1 MPRVNQKLS
10 YKYFSPFEV
19 LEKIGDVAYCLKL
32 LDSSSIHPVIH
43 VSQLK
48 LATGF
53 KGSASASLP
62 ADSSYRVS
70 VKVLGSRLVN
80 RGGAKVAQVLIQ
92 LSQLPAD
99 LATWVDHEALK
110 QLFPVASAWGQ
121 AGFKGGGDAS
131 TLKAPGIQTDDGPSP
146 RRSNHNCKP
155 NTKVI
160 GPSWQ

>member
-19 LEKIGDVAYCLKL
+19 LEKIGVVAYCLKL
-32 LDSSSIHPVIH
+32 LDSSSIHPIIH

-80 RGGAKVAQVLIQ
+80 RGGANPIVTVAGRPCDMGRSRSFEAA
-92 LSQLPAD
+92 LSCSLC
-99 LATWVDHEALK
+99 LGSSRV
-110 QLFPVASAWGQ
+110 
-121 AGFKGGGDAS
+121 
-131 TLKAPGIQTDDGPSP
+131 
-146 RRSNHNCKP
+146 
-155 NTKVI
+155 
-160 GPSWQ
+160 